1 MTAFYLFEEQIPV
14 LEPFSLQYYQQY
26 NTEWTSNRV
35 AKINTERQSALLRSS
50 KGVTATAKDSVPP
63 ALAPTALSSKS
74 PANSR
79 RALLAFRLPRP
90 FPLFPLPCAP
100 VTPP

>member
-1 MTAFYLFEEQIPV
+1 VTAFYLFEEQIPV

-50 KGVTATAKDSVPP
+50 KGVTATAKDSVP
-63 ALAPTALSSKS
+63 A
-74 PANSR
+74 R
-79 RALLAFRLPRP
+79 
-90 FPLFPLPCAP
+90 
-100 VTPP
+100 